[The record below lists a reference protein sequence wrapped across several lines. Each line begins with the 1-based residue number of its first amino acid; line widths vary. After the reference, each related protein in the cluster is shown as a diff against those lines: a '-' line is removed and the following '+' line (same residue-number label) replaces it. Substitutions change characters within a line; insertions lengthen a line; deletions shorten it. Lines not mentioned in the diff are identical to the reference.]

1 MECGHLECG
10 PPAARHLSEYTDD
23 TDVTG
28 DCDDNAIDCHRRG
41 ENSGQQNGT
50 NARAGF
56 DDDCLEACP
65 RISPQDESAELQSL
79 TIPEI
84 MQITSDLTGVHITE
98 GGGGITTNVEFRQHI
113 IRRLDDELRRIP
125 STDKLAYYCAI
136 ESSCPDAISIERKLA
151 FVEYNNGSIPRA
163 AKQIVSY
170 WQGRLEVFGAERAY
184 LPMALSGTLQDEV
197 LNFTS
202 MKTLQPL
209 PMKDTAGRTVLFFT
223 PARRNLAVYTERQEV
238 MALWYLFDILMD
250 DPMARRNGV
259 VMVGDVR
266 LMQWKHSS
274 RKFGQYFRMMDPL
287 IPVTKRGL
295 HICYPSSFYYH
306 MIAPVVKRIGPKS
319 LRLRLKVHYGDEE
332 PVLSS
337 LAAYCLPK
345 RCLPKEIGGD
355 VELDTNQWVIAQLQR
370 EKAVVEANM
379 LHATETE
386 TSQEIKTAEGN
397 EMAAPGLEDASRYS
411 KSHKRARFDTS
422 ASESPSSGSDLTMDV
437 SSSSI
442 AKMTDR
448 QLYEVIVHERAK
460 SKTGR
465 ATDPRMAAAVLLA
478 LDKNA
483 ATDASAGSA
492 ASTITNALIDG
503 GFIFLL
509 PRKDV
514 LNTSS
519 RLVKDVDG
527 VTLKQHQDQLRRR
540 LKQAREWIDM
550 ARQHGDVKVC
560 CRDASKKRGAKK
572 TST

>member
-1 MECGHLECG
+1 M
-10 PPAARHLSEYTDD
+10 
-23 TDVTG
+23 TG
-28 DCDDNAIDCHRRG
+28 DGNDSAIDCHRRG
-41 ENSGQQNGT
+41 ENSFQQNGT
-50 NARAGF
+50 NIHAQAHAHTAS
-56 DDDCLEACP
+56 DDDRLEACP
-65 RISPQDESAELQSL
+65 RMSPQDESAELQSL
-79 TIPEI
+79 TIPDI
-84 MQITSDLTGVHITE
+84 MQITSDLTGVHITQD
-98 GGGGITTNVEFRQHI
+98 GNGITTNVEFRQHI
-113 IRRLDDELRRIP
+113 IRRLDEELRRIP
-125 STDKLAYYCAI
+125 ATDKLAYYCAI
-136 ESSCPDAISIERKLA
+136 EASCPDATCIERKLA

-163 AKQIVSY
+163 AKQIVAY

-202 MKTLQPL
+202 MKTLQAL

-223 PARRNLAVYTERQEV
+223 PARRNLAMYTERQEV
-238 MALWYLFDILMD
+238 MVLWYLFDMLMD
-250 DPMARRNGV
+250 DPVARRNGV

-332 PVLSS
+332 AVLNS
-337 LAAYCLPK
+337 LATYCLPR

-355 VELDTNQWVIAQLQR
+355 VELDTNQWVLEQLQR
-370 EKAVVEANM
+370 EKTAVEANI
-379 LHATETE
+379 LHATEKE
-386 TSQEIKTAEGN
+386 TDQESKTAEGD
-397 EMAAPGLEDASRYS
+397 ETAAPGMKDASCYS
-411 KSHKRARFDTS
+411 KTHKRARFDTS
-422 ASESPSSGSDLTMDV
+422 ASGSPSSGSDLTNDV

-448 QLYEVIVHERAK
+448 QLYDLIVHERAK

-465 ATDPRMAAAVLLA
+465 STDPRMAAAIILA
-478 LDKNA
+478 LDKTA
-483 ATDASAGSA
+483 DASAGSA

-503 GFIFLL
+503 GFVFLL
-509 PRKDV
+509 PREEV
-514 LNTSS
+514 LITSS
-519 RLVKDVDG
+519 KLVKDVNG

-550 ARQHGDVKVC
+550 AREHGDVKVC
-560 CRDASKKRGAKK
+560 FRDGWKKRGIKK
-572 TST
+572 RSSRV

>member
-1 MECGHLECG
+1 MECGHLEFG

-23 TDVTG
+23 TDMTG
-28 DCDDNAIDCHRRG
+28 DGDDNAIDCHHRG
-41 ENSGQQNGT
+41 ENSFQQNGT
-50 NARAGF
+50 NTHHDHAHAAG
-56 DDDCLEACP
+56 DENDCLEACP
-65 RISPQDESAELQSL
+65 RMSPQDESAELQSL
-79 TIPEI
+79 TIPDI
-84 MQITSDLTGVHITE
+84 MQITSDLTGAHITQD
-98 GGGGITTNVEFRQHI
+98 GNGITTNVEFRQHI

-136 ESSCPDAISIERKLA
+136 EASCPDATNIERKLA

-197 LNFTS
+197 LKFTS
-202 MKTLQPL
+202 MKKLQPL

-238 MALWYLFDILMD
+238 MVLWYLFDILMD

-332 PVLSS
+332 AVLNI
-337 LAAYCLPK
+337 LATYCLPK

-355 VELDTNQWVIAQLQR
+355 VELDTNQWVLDQLQR
-370 EKAVVEANM
+370 EKTAVEANKR
-379 LHATETE
+379 HATTEKETDQKAKTTERSE
-386 TSQEIKTAEGN
+386 TS
-397 EMAAPGLEDASRYS
+397 APGKEDSSRYS
-411 KSHKRARFDTS
+411 KSHKRARFDSS
-422 ASESPSSGSDLTMDV
+422 ASGSPSSASDLTMDV

-448 QLYEVIVHERAK
+448 QLYELIVHERAK

-465 ATDPRMAAAVLLA
+465 STDPRMAAAVLFA
-478 LDKNA
+478 LDCNWRQRWERC
-483 ATDASAGSA
+483 
-492 ASTITNALIDG
+492 
-503 GFIFLL
+503 FYH
-509 PRKDV
+509 
-514 LNTSS
+514 
-519 RLVKDVDG
+519 
-527 VTLKQHQDQLRRR
+527 HQRTHRRR
-540 LKQAREWIDM
+540 LRLPVATR
-550 ARQHGDVKVC
+550 RSSQHFI
-560 CRDASKKRGAKK
+560 
-572 TST
+572 